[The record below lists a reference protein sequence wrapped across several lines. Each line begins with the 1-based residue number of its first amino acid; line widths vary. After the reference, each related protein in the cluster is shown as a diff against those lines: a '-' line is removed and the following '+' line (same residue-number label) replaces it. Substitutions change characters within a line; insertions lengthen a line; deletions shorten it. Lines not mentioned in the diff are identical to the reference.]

1 VGGKEIFTALEI
13 TIIIIKIAG
22 RKGERKTDT
31 GLDSVV
37 AVTWLACGTCGD
49 WPLEAAP
56 CTHLSLIPDRL
67 HGPLFLFFFF
77 FFFFTP
83 RTRH

>member
-22 RKGERKTDT
+22 RKGEEKTDI

-37 AVTWLACGTCGD
+37 PVMYLVCGTYWG
-49 WPLEAAP
+49 
-56 CTHLSLIPDRL
+56 IPD
-67 HGPLFLFFFF
+67 
-77 FFFFTP
+77 
-83 RTRH
+83 